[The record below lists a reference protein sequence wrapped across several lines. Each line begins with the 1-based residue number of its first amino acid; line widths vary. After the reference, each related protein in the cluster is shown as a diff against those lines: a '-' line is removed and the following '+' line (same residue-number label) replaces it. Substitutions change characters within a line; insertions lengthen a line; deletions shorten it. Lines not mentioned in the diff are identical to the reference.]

1 MARSTV
7 KAAVALGLLVASIAA
22 FAMPAAATTPAEANA
37 ALAAKLRAELPKG
50 ATLSCAAK
58 PGLTSISSVVRVFVT
73 YQNERTAPISLWW
86 IDEAGKEVH
95 YANILAGKSDL
106 QVGSFTSFWVIRDMA
121 GRCIEIIQPGTATDL
136 IHIK

>member
-1 MARSTV
+1 MVRSRV
-7 KAAVALGLLVASIAA
+7 KAAAALGLLAASIAA
-22 FAMPAAATTPAEANA
+22 FAMPVAATTPAQANA
-37 ALAAKLRAELPKG
+37 ALAAKLKAELPKG

-58 PGLTSISSVVRVFVT
+58 SGLTSIASVVRVFVT

-86 IDEAGKEVH
+86 IDETGKEVH

-106 QVGSFTSFWVIRDMA
+106 QAGSFTSFWVIRDMA

-136 IHIK
+136 IHVK